1 MAEEFT
7 SKEKEEPTLNEQFL
21 IQLIDNNELSEDI
34 NIKLEDLCE
43 KMDTYNQ
50 HMTVKNWLL
59 YIISIILFGI
69 LCTLFF
75 I

>member
-21 IQLIDNNELSEDI
+21 IQLIDSNELSEDI
-34 NIKLEDLCE
+34 NDKLEDLCK

-50 HMTVKNWLL
+50 HIDVKNGLL